1 MEKSSSNK
9 STGKKRQST
18 PQATECQICGVPA
31 IFSFYGVVSCN
42 PCKMFFKRNAQLGQ
56 KAFKC
61 NSDGHCEI
69 NINNRHVCSSCRLR
83 KCFTKGMQINMVR
96 LPFSKRNRRKKKIT
110 EIVNPTETTCT
121 VFSIVNILRSDQSTL
136 TVEQWDLLSN
146 LSHCYD
152 EYSGLSLGER
162 FMNEQNSL
170 PPKIRFKSEVLIKYF
185 SVSFEGTQL
194 LYKNNQDFLSLSLDD
209 RFTLLNS
216 TMEHTASLSTNYIY
230 HVIGL
235 LSCPIY
241 YDTVAL
247 ITHPSVV
254 PIAKRLA
261 ERIQFDIVV
270 MKLFLAIVCFSTIN
284 YTTYSNGPPINLSNI
299 KQVLNIQNK
308 YIELTWTYLLYKYNY
323 EQAVICFSDF
333 IRCLFAVTESLHRT
347 DFVKFIKDKITSL
360 VEQTE
365 QSFNL
370 NN

>member
-56 KAFKC
+56 
-61 NSDGHCEI
+61 
-69 NINNRHVCSSCRLR
+69 
-83 KCFTKGMQINMVR
+83 
-96 LPFSKRNRRKKKIT
+96 
-110 EIVNPTETTCT
+110 
-121 VFSIVNILRSDQSTL
+121 FSIVNILRSDQSTL

-261 ERIQFDIVV
+261 ERIQFDMVV
-270 MKLFLAIVCFSTIN
+270 MKLFL
-284 YTTYSNGPPINLSNI
+284 
-299 KQVLNIQNK
+299 
-308 YIELTWTYLLYKYNY
+308 
-323 EQAVICFSDF
+323 
-333 IRCLFAVTESLHRT
+333 
-347 DFVKFIKDKITSL
+347 
-360 VEQTE
+360 
-365 QSFNL
+365 
-370 NN
+370 

>member
-1 MEKSSSNK
+1 
-9 STGKKRQST
+9 
-18 PQATECQICGVPA
+18 
-31 IFSFYGVVSCN
+31 
-42 PCKMFFKRNAQLGQ
+42 
-56 KAFKC
+56 
-61 NSDGHCEI
+61 
-69 NINNRHVCSSCRLR
+69 
-83 KCFTKGMQINMVR
+83 
-96 LPFSKRNRRKKKIT
+96 
-110 EIVNPTETTCT
+110 
-121 VFSIVNILRSDQSTL
+121 
-136 TVEQWDLLSN
+136 
-146 LSHCYD
+146 
-152 EYSGLSLGER
+152 
-162 FMNEQNSL
+162 
-170 PPKIRFKSEVLIKYF
+170 
-185 SVSFEGTQL
+185 
-194 LYKNNQDFLSLSLDD
+194 
-209 RFTLLNS
+209 
-216 TMEHTASLSTNYIY
+216 HTASLSTNYIY

-235 LSCPIY
+235 LSCHIY